1 MKASLFGSLSY
12 YKLRAREHFVQN
24 VFGRRRKS
32 YGVGSIGEIFNQA
45 LIVLRAISGW
55 ETMGKKAKLMTGVD
69 LRNGQ
74 CNGSAMADTM
84 KGDFPDPVQDVMQ
97 VDHRNSAP
105 GVNKSC
111 CVLCS

>member
-55 ETMGKKAKLMTGVD
+55 EIKGFPAEPISLKKFREEVIRILKARLEERSIVINISPMI
-69 LRNGQ
+69 L
-74 CNGSAMADTM
+74 A
-84 KGDFPDPVQDVMQ
+84 
-97 VDHRNSAP
+97 
-105 GVNKSC
+105 
-111 CVLCS
+111 